1 MIGGYYMQTNSPQIY
16 ELISKYDNIVIGSHT
31 NPDGDAVGSSL
42 GLALCLAI
50 MGKKPIVL
58 LEDYSCKYSF
68 IKGKEYIFKEDYDSL
83 EPQLFIS
90 LDCSSPDRLGRAESV
105 FKRAAET
112 MCIDHHISNKNFAD
126 YNIVLADSSSTCEVV
141 YDIIKNFCVLNES
154 IAEALYTGIV
164 SDTSAFK
171 HKSTSPATLEAAARL
186 ISLGI
191 DFSKIQTDVLYSHS
205 KEQTAVFLKA
215 LGRYVIDGEICWSYL
230 TKDEIINECKADYN
244 DLDGISEY
252 LLNFVGVSV
261 SVFVYEKEDGT
272 KKISMRSKELD
283 ISAVAVKYNGG
294 GHKLAAGAS
303 ITGSV
308 DYAVE
313 TIVNEIKKELKK
325 N

>member
-1 MIGGYYMQTNSPQIY
+1 MQTNSPQIY

-215 LGRYVIDGEICWSYL
+215 EPQRHYIVQFPNIRTEKLRRRIVIYNLNRQRPRYRYRVYGQARYPRQIINLRNRHLLSYPLPFTSYILLL
-230 TKDEIINECKADYN
+230 TKQQA
-244 DLDGISEY
+244 LP
-252 LLNFVGVSV
+252 
-261 SVFVYEKEDGT
+261 
-272 KKISMRSKELD
+272 
-283 ISAVAVKYNGG
+283 AV
-294 GHKLAAGAS
+294 
-303 ITGSV
+303 
-308 DYAVE
+308 
-313 TIVNEIKKELKK
+313 
-325 N
+325 